1 MNLENEPFDI
11 IKILKQ
17 KRYKTRKNDILIE
30 RVEMDNQN
38 FVEYAI
44 SNNCMNSNLEMEKV
58 SINVDLEKS
67 SIIRNRTSFS
77 CPE

>member
-1 MNLENEPFDI
+1 MNLENEPFDV

-17 KRYKTRKNDILIE
+17 KRYKSRKNDILIE
-30 RVEMDNQN
+30 RIEMDNQKL
-38 FVEYAI
+38 VEYAI

-58 SINVDLEKS
+58 SIKFELEKS

-77 CPE
+77 CS